1 MQKPLDLEHLND
13 NIKIYPQDKVL
24 SWTILLLI
32 PKFIKP
38 NHFTILRYLLAPVV
52 LYFVINANYRIGI
65 PLFAFTAFTDML
77 DGSLARTR
85 KQITVWGIIHDPIA
99 DKLLI
104 GSLLAVLVVQHVN
117 PIIAFMVIG
126 MEILF
131 ITGGV
136 MLKRRGVIQMA
147 NWWGKTK
154 MLFQVLGVG
163 LLLVW
168 LMSGMV
174 VLKTIAEISLVIA
187 ILLASMGVLKYGAR
201 FGS

>member
-1 MQKPLDLEHLND
+1 
-13 NIKIYPQDKVL
+13 
-24 SWTILLLI
+24 
-32 PKFIKP
+32 
-38 NHFTILRYLLAPVV
+38 
-52 LYFVINANYRIGI
+52 
-65 PLFAFTAFTDML
+65 
-77 DGSLARTR
+77 
-85 KQITVWGIIHDPIA
+85 
-99 DKLLI
+99 
-104 GSLLAVLVVQHVN
+104 LAVLVVQHVN

>member
-13 NIKIYPQDKVL
+13 NIKIYPHDKL
-24 SWTILLLI
+24 LKWTILPLI
-32 PKFIKP
+32 PRFIKP
-38 NHFTILRYLLAPVV
+38 NHFTVLRYCLVPFV
-52 LYFVINANYRIGI
+52 LYFIIKAHYRIGI
-65 PLFAFTAFTDML
+65 PLFILAALTDMV

-85 KQITVWGIIHDPIA
+85 GQITVWGIINDPIA
-99 DKLLI
+99 DKSLI
-104 GSLLAVLVVQHVN
+104 GSLLVVLVVQHVN

-131 ITGGV
+131 VTGGI

-154 MLFQVLGVG
+154 MIFQVLGVG
-163 LLLVW
+163 LLLIW
-168 LMSGMV
+168 LTTGLA
-174 VLKTIAEISLVIA
+174 VLKIVAEVCLVAA

>member
-1 MQKPLDLEHLND
+1 M
-13 NIKIYPQDKVL
+13 
-24 SWTILLLI
+24 
-32 PKFIKP
+32 
-38 NHFTILRYLLAPVV
+38 
-52 LYFVINANYRIGI
+52 
-65 PLFAFTAFTDML
+65 
-77 DGSLARTR
+77 
-85 KQITVWGIIHDPIA
+85 IA
-99 DKLLI
+99 
-104 GSLLAVLVVQHVN
+104 SLLAVLVVKHVN

-126 MEILF
+126 MEIVF

-154 MLFQVLGVG
+154 MVCQVLGVT

-168 LMSGMV
+168 LATGMII
-174 VLKTIAEISLVIA
+174 LKTIAEVSLLAA

>member
-13 NIKIYPQDKVL
+13 NIKIYPHDQLLK
-24 SWTILLLI
+24 WTILPLI
-32 PKFIKP
+32 PRFIKP
-38 NHFTILRYLLAPVV
+38 NHFTVLRYLLVLPV
-52 LYFVINANYRIGI
+52 LYFIIKANYRVGI
-65 PLFAFTAFTDML
+65 PLFILAALTDMV

-85 KQITVWGIIHDPIA
+85 GQITVWGIINDPIA
-99 DKLLI
+99 DKSLI
-104 GSLLAVLVVQHVN
+104 GSLLVVLVVQHVN

-131 ITGGV
+131 VTGGI

-154 MLFQVLGVG
+154 MIFQVLGVG
-163 LLLVW
+163 LLLIW
-168 LMSGMV
+168 LMTGLMA
-174 VLKTIAEISLVIA
+174 LKIVAEVCLVTA